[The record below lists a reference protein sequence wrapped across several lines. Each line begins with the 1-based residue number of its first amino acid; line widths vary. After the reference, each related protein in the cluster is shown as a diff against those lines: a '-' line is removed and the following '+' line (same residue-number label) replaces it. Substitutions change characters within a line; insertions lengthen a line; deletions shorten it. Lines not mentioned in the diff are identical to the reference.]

1 MNNIIRL
8 FRGSETDFEHNE
20 WILSETIK
28 AIVTED
34 LDGNFELD
42 LEYPLFDKKGLSKY
56 LIRGNIISC
65 SVGDERKEQL
75 FVIRKFNKNT
85 KSRRITVYAQAIA
98 RTKLSINF
106 VPGCEIKN
114 KTRKQAIK
122 QILDNCIEL
131 HGLSVGNLDNNTN
144 TSINMGIDDSTGE
157 IIDYLDTEEKSPL
170 DCLIDDKNSIKE
182 AYGGELR
189 YDNFIID
196 MVDQRKADTTF
207 YISSGKNLEELENE
221 IDEISDDFATALIMV
236 SQDELHLPEYVIK
249 SPNFNKY
256 SEGHYKL
263 VRCDDIQLIDD
274 SQEAIEIVY
283 AQLRERAAEMFNE
296 DKIDVP
302 KLNYKINF
310 IELQNTEEF
319 KHVEGLQ
326 KAYLGNTVEV
336 YYPKIEVTATER
348 IIKTKFNVLKNKY
361 EEIEIG
367 EKLIDIKDIIN
378 GTKNEVIETNKN
390 VVKTKKKLKDDI
402 KEEAEERK
410 NLQVTFEARADSIEL
425 SVENVEKETK
435 ASIKVLEGEIE
446 LKVDED
452 DFGTLIEQNSRHVTI
467 AVHDE
472 TDMLVTFDSD
482 GQTIDD
488 GALTVKNKGKTV
500 FYFNDGIA
508 CVKDIYFMDGGD
520 QADNFIQAI
529 SEPKTIWVND
539 ISGDDANFKN
549 LDVDYSKNCLQTT
562 EHYGKR
568 RISAYETAEY
578 YFGDLGFGIIK
589 NGSCVVTIDEIFKE
603 CVNTNIDYHIFTQ
616 VYIGSIERIEKHEE
630 YFIVYGKENTEFS
643 WEIKAKRI
651 GYENVRLEQKGLVD
665 EAQQKVNTS
674 TVVNNYIKNNS
685 SVITT
690 DLINKNNDTKNDL
703 LEVIG
708 L

>member
-1 MNNIIRL
+1 MIPVLYSENEINLDDNIRFKSNGLGILKDTISCFAEEEGNETYELELTYPVGSFL
-8 FRGSETDFEHNE
+8 FEEIKGNRF
-20 WILSETIK
+20 IK
-28 AIVTED
+28 AKAND
-34 LDGNFELD
+34 RLDEQIFRIYYVSQPLNGEITVKAEHISYILKDNFIEKVECTGDCKTALD
-42 LEYPLFDKKGLSKY
+42 TL
-56 LIRGNIISC
+56 
-65 SVGDERKEQL
+65 
-75 FVIRKFNKNT
+75 NKNAAFPT
-85 KSRRITVYAQAIA
+85 RFSFNSNIAMSSTVKYEMENFWDCIKGIEGSIVDTYGNGVDIVRDNFNVSIVQNAGQDDNILIA
-98 RTKLSINF
+98 YKKNMTGF
-106 VPGCEIKN
+106 ECEEDWTGC
-114 KTRKQAIK
+114 KTRIYPFAIRDDVVYTISEK
-122 QILDNCIEL
+122 YVNSEY
-131 HGLSVGNLDNNTN
+131 
-144 TSINMGIDDSTGE
+144 INRDSTQRIEKIDFSGE
-157 IIDYLDTEEKSPL
+157 FEDDEEITEEK
-170 DCLIDDKNSIKE
+170 
-182 AYGGELR
+182 LR
-189 YDNFIID
+189 ALAHNYFIL
-196 MVDQRKADTTF
+196 
-207 YISSGKNLEELENE
+207 N
-221 IDEISDDFATALIMV
+221 AL
-236 SQDELHLPEYVIK
+236 
-249 SPNFNKY
+249 
-256 SEGHYKL
+256 
-263 VRCDDIQLIDD
+263 
-274 SQEAIEIVY
+274 
-283 AQLRERAAEMFNE
+283 
-296 DKIDVP
+296 DVP
-302 KLNYKINF
+302 KLSYKVEF
-310 IELQNTEEF
+310 VTLSKTEEF
-319 KHVEGLQ
+319 KNIIKDENLGLFD
-326 KAYLGNTVEV
+326 TVIIRHEI
-336 YYPKIEVTATER
+336 YNIDTKIRILKLKYNSLLEKYETIELNYTKPRISKNLIKSIKKTEKKIEDTKEELSDDIEDAREEAATAT
-348 IIKTKFNVLKNKY
+348 NNLK
-361 EEIEIG
+361 
-367 EKLIDIKDIIN
+367 
-378 GTKNEVIETNKN
+378 
-390 VVKTKKKLKDDI
+390 
-402 KEEAEERK
+402 
-410 NLQVTFEARADSIEL
+410 VTFEARADSIEL

-562 EHYGKR
+562 KHYGKR

-589 NGSCVVTIDEIFKE
+589 NGLCVVTIDEIFKE

-690 DLINKNNDTKNDL
+690 DLISKNIENDL